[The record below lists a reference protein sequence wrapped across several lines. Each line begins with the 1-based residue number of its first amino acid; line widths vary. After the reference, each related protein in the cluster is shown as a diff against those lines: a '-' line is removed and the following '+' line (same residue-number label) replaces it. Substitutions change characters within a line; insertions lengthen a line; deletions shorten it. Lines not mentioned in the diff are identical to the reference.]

1 MKFIYKSLVLILF
14 LAVIT
19 LMIRANDGAVS
30 LAFLGY
36 EINTSFSV
44 FIALYLASIFILY
57 FFIRTL
63 LFLFSIKTRIK
74 KYSDLKRSRED
85 DKYLRKALHEMLVG
99 SFTAAE
105 RSIAKVSDDHKSEDT
120 HLIRIWCA
128 HYQGNLK
135 QRDQLISDLE
145 KSGGS
150 DDSLLLARVK
160 MMLDDGRGRE
170 AMTFLNQVKETS
182 PDIDM
187 ISLKTFESV
196 GKWPDVLRLIKA
208 ISRRKSDLGPWLN
221 KTRLNAYVGLFGMQ
235 DISISD
241 ASDWY
246 DGIPSD
252 HRGNADIERSA
263 ANCFIR
269 LSEHK
274 KAAEVIERALDSS
287 EDDVLLE
294 LYLACHSLEIGR
306 RLDKAE
312 SWLTKYPRNSILL
325 RVLGTFCREA
335 KIWGKAESYLRASI
349 AIRDSVQARLQLA
362 KVYEATDRIP
372 DAESERRAAVDI
384 NLVDERIL

>member
-14 LAVIT
+14 
-19 LMIRANDGAVS
+19 
-30 LAFLGY
+30 
-36 EINTSFSV
+36 
-44 FIALYLASIFILY
+44 

-63 LFLFSIKTRIK
+63 LFLFSIKTRIR

-105 RSIAKVSDDHKSEDT
+105 RSIAKVSDNYGGRDA

-128 HYQGNLK
+128 HYQGKLK
-135 QRDQLISDLE
+135 QREQLISDLE

-150 DDSLLLARVK
+150 DDDDGLLLAKVK
-160 MMLDDGRGRE
+160 MMLDDGRGRD
-170 AMTFLNQVKETS
+170 ALTFLNQIKGTS
-182 PDIDM
+182 PDIDV
-187 ISLKTFESV
+187 ISLRTFESV
-196 GKWPDVLRLIKA
+196 GKWPDVLRLIKV
-208 ISRRKSDLGPWLN
+208 ISRRKSDPGPWLN
-221 KTRLNAYVGLFGMQ
+221 KTRLNAYVGLFGME
-235 DISISD
+235 DISISE

-252 HRGNADIERSA
+252 HRGNTDIERSA

-269 LSEHK
+269 LREHK
-274 KAAEVIERALDSS
+274 RAAGVIERVLDSS
-287 EDDVLLE
+287 EDDILLE
-294 LYLACHSLEIGR
+294 LYLACHSVEIGR

-335 KIWGKAESYLRASI
+335 KIWGKAESYLRASV

-384 NLVDERIL
+384 NLVDE

>member
-63 LFLFSIKTRIK
+63 SFLFSIKTRIK
-74 KYSDLKRSRED
+74 KYSDLKRSREN
-85 DKYLRKALHEMLVG
+85 DKYLQKALHEMLVG
-99 SFTAAE
+99 SFNAAE
-105 RSIAKVSDDHKSEDT
+105 RSIAKVSDDYSSKDT
-120 HLIRIWCA
+120 HLIGIWCA

-150 DDSLLLARVK
+150 DDGLLLMKVK
-160 MMLDDGRGRE
+160 MMLDDGRGLD
-170 AMTFLNQVKETS
+170 AMTFLNQVKGTS

-208 ISRRKSDLGPWLN
+208 ISRRKGNTGPWLN
-221 KTRLNAYVGLFGMQ
+221 KTQMNAYVGLFGME
-235 DISISD
+235 DISISE

-246 DGIPSD
+246 DGIPLD
-252 HRGNADIERSA
+252 CRGNIDIERSA

-269 LSEHK
+269 LREHK
-274 KAAEVIERALDSS
+274 KAAEIIERILGSS

-294 LYLACHSLEIGR
+294 LYLACHSVEIGR

-349 AIRDSVQARLQLA
+349 AIRDSVQARVQLA
-362 KVYEATDRIP
+362 KVYEATDRIL
-372 DAESERRAAVDI
+372 DSESERRAAVDI
-384 NLVDERIL
+384 NLIDK

>member
-74 KYSDLKRSRED
+74 KYSDLKRSREN
-85 DKYLRKALHEMLVG
+85 DKYLQKALHEMLVEQF
-99 SFTAAE
+99 SAAE
-105 RSIAKVSDDHKSEDT
+105 RSIAKVSDDHRSEDT
-120 HLIRIWCA
+120 HLIKIWCA

-150 DDSLLLARVK
+150 DDGLLLARVK
-160 MMLDDGRGRE
+160 MMLDDGRGRD
-170 AMTFLNQVKETS
+170 AMTFLNQVKGTS

-208 ISRRKSDLGPWLN
+208 ISLRKSGPGPWLN
-221 KTRLNAYVGLFGMQ
+221 KIRLNAYVGLFGME
-235 DISISD
+235 DISISE

-246 DGIPSD
+246 DGIPFD
-252 HRGNADIERSA
+252 YRGNTDIERSA

-269 LSEHK
+269 LREHR
-274 KAAEVIERALDSS
+274 KAAGVIERVLDSS

-294 LYLACHSLEIGR
+294 LYLACDSVEIGR

-325 RVLGTFCREA
+325 RVLGTFCRQE
-335 KIWGKAESYLRASI
+335 KIWGKAESYLRASV

-384 NLVDERIL
+384 NLVDE

>member
-19 LMIRANDGAVS
+19 LMIRANDGTVS

-150 DDSLLLARVK
+150 GDGLLLARVK
-160 MMLDDGRGRE
+160 MMLDDGRGRD
-170 AMTFLNQVKETS
+170 AMTFLNQVKGTS

-208 ISRRKSDLGPWLN
+208 ISRRKSDLGSWLN
-221 KTRLNAYVGLFGMQ
+221 KTRLNAYIGLFGME
-235 DISISD
+235 DISVSE

-246 DGIPSD
+246 DGIPLD
-252 HRGNADIERSA
+252 CRGNIDLERSA

-269 LSEHK
+269 LREHR
-274 KAAEVIERALDSS
+274 KAAEVIERVLETS
-287 EDDVLLE
+287 EDDVLLD
-294 LYLACHSLEIGR
+294 LYLACRSIEIGR

-312 SWLTKYPRNSILL
+312 SWLTKYPRNFILL

-335 KIWGKAESYLRASI
+335 KIWGKAESYLHASV

-372 DAESERRAAVDI
+372 DAESERLAAVDI
-384 NLVDERIL
+384 NLVDK

>member
-1 MKFIYKSLVLILF
+1 MKFIYKSLVLILV

-30 LAFLGY
+30 LTFLGY
-36 EINTSFSV
+36 EINTAFSV

-74 KYSDLKRSRED
+74 KYSDLKRSREN
-85 DKYLRKALHEMLVG
+85 DKYLQKALHEMLVG
-99 SFTAAE
+99 RFSAAE
-105 RSIAKVSDDHKSEDT
+105 RSIARVSDDYSSEDT

-128 HYQGNLK
+128 HYQGNLE
-135 QRDQLISDLE
+135 QRDQWISDLE

-150 DDSLLLARVK
+150 DDGLLLARVK
-160 MMLDDGRGRE
+160 MMLDDGRGRD
-170 AMTFLNQVKETS
+170 AMTFLNQVKGTS

-208 ISRRKSDLGPWLN
+208 ISRRKGSTGSWLN
-221 KTRLNAYVGLFGMQ
+221 KTRMNAYVGLFGME
-235 DISISD
+235 DISISE

-246 DGIPSD
+246 DGIPLD
-252 HRGNADIERSA
+252 CRGNIDIERSA

-269 LSEHK
+269 LREHK
-274 KAAEVIERALDSS
+274 KAAEIIERILGSS

-294 LYLACHSLEIGR
+294 LYLACHSVEIGR

-349 AIRDSVQARLQLA
+349 AIRDSVQARVQLA
-362 KVYEATDRIP
+362 KVYEATDRIL
-372 DAESERRAAVDI
+372 DSESERRAAVDI
-384 NLVDERIL
+384 NLIDK